1 MVDSLLANVD
11 VILGFAIFV
20 LTVFYRF
27 QIPPVLGFL
36 VTGILIGPYGLQILS
51 EGQNVG
57 LNADLGVIFLLFTI
71 GVDLSLKELWKM
83 KKDLMLGGTF
93 QIVLTTALVFVVCS
107 ALGFS
112 PAYFHIYGLFDFA

>member
-1 MVDSLLANVD
+1 MVDSLLAHVD

-27 QIPPVLGFL
+27 QIPHVLGFL

-83 KKDLMLGGTF
+83 KKNLVLV
-93 QIVLTTALVFVVCS
+93 IVTE
-107 ALGFS
+107 
-112 PAYFHIYGLFDFA
+112 